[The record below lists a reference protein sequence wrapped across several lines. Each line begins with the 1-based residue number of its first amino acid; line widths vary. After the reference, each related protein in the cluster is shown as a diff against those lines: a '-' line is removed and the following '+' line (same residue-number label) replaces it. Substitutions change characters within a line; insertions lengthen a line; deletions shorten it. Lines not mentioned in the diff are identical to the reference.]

1 MEKNVIFKKKGRGG
15 INGMKKE
22 KSKRTQG
29 FTMLELI
36 VVIVVAVVLIAV
48 VTLYLVPY
56 YERTKATKDL
66 HTLDA
71 INKAY
76 QHAISEAANPEDVDL
91 SDTVILEEMGVP
103 GDAALGDLFESEQLE
118 DADVS
123 CFYDPVLGRYGVFAQ
138 GQNGYTGMIM
148 DNQGTESKIGEKGD
162 ANSYIDKRKNAEVKK
177 P

>member
-1 MEKNVIFKKKGRGG
+1 MEK
-15 INGMKKE
+15 KE
-22 KSKRTQG
+22 GKRTKG
-29 FTMLELI
+29 FTMFELI
-36 VVIVVAVVLIAV
+36 VVIVVAVVVIALIS
-48 VTLYLVPY
+48 LYLVPY

-76 QHAISEAANPEDVDL
+76 QHAISEAANPEEVDL

-148 DNQGTESKIGEKGD
+148 DNQGTESKNGEKGD
-162 ANSYIDKRKNAEVKK
+162 PNSYFDKSKNAEVKK